1 MIPKRLLAEIRKKSN
16 KVFLLSAHIHLEG
29 DALGSELALAS
40 LLKRLGKKVI
50 VYDEDAPPS
59 EYNFLPGIEG
69 VVTKDPGIDY
79 DVAIF
84 VDCSDCSRVGK
95 VHKAL
100 NSKKLLMNIDHHV
113 SNSFFGDVNWVEG
126 GASSACE
133 MIYELF
139 QAFKVKINKKEA
151 ILLYTGMMTDTGG
164 FKFANTTS
172 RTHEAAASLLKSG
185 LDVYRIHRRIYETMS
200 FETVKCYGKII
211 QSLKTDP
218 SGKVAWLE
226 IPYSLLSKSD
236 VLAQQTD
243 AIIHFARCIEG
254 VEVALLFKEIHRA
267 QEVRVN
273 FRSTG
278 IVDVNKIAA
287 VFGGGGHKM
296 ASGATLKGNFK
307 NIIAR
312 VVEESAKRSV

>member
-16 KVFLLSAHIHLEG
+16 RVFLLSAHIHLEG
-29 DALGSELALAS
+29 DALGSQLALAS
-40 LLKRLGKKVI
+40 LLKRLGKKVYI
-50 VYDEDAPPS
+50 YNEDTHPS
-59 EYNFLPGIEG
+59 EYNFLPGVERII
-69 VVTKDPGIDY
+69 TKGPCVDY

-84 VDCSDCSRVGK
+84 VDCSDRSRVGK
-95 VHKAL
+95 VYKIL
-100 NSKKLLMNIDHHV
+100 NPKKLLMNIDHHV
-113 SNSFFGDVNWVEG
+113 SNSFFGDINWVCG
-126 GASSACE
+126 HASSACE
-133 MIYELF
+133 MVYDLF
-139 QAFKVKINKKEA
+139 QALKVKISKNEA

-172 RTHEAAASLLKSG
+172 KTHEAAATLLKSG
-185 LDVYRIHRRIYETMS
+185 LDVYQIHRHIYETMS
-200 FETVKCYGKII
+200 FEIVKCYGKII
-211 QSLKTDP
+211 QSLKTDS

-243 AIIHFARCIEG
+243 GIIHFARCIEG
-254 VEVALLFKEIHRA
+254 VEVALLFKEIHRG

-278 IVDVNKIAA
+278 AVDVNEIAG

-307 NIIAR
+307 DIIAK
-312 VVEESAKRSV
+312 VVEESAKRAA